1 MAGGR
6 PSKFKPEF
14 VDQARKLA
22 ALGATDRDA
31 ADFFNV
37 SEATLHRWKHTF
49 PEFCDALKVG
59 KDAADQ
65 RVEQSLYRRAIGY
78 SHDAEKIA
86 INADGKVTKVPF
98 VEHYPPDTTAA
109 IFWLKNRKPD
119 EWRDK
124 AHVEHG
130 GTVEVTDARERLARL
145 VAGHAS
151 AGGTG
156 EGAGKPH

>member
-1 MAGGR
+1 MPAGR

-14 VDQARKLA
+14 VEQARKLA
-22 ALGATDRDA
+22 ALGATDREVA
-31 ADFFNV
+31 EFFDV
-37 SEATLHRWKHTF
+37 DERTLYRWKH
-49 PEFCDALKVG
+49 EHEAFCQALKVG
-59 KDAADQ
+59 KDTADQ
-65 RVEQSLYRRAIGY
+65 RVEQALYRRAIGY
-78 SHDAEKIA
+78 TQDDTHFSSYE
-86 INADGKVTKVPF
+86 GVVTQTPYVKQV
-98 VEHYPPDTTAA
+98 PPDTTAA